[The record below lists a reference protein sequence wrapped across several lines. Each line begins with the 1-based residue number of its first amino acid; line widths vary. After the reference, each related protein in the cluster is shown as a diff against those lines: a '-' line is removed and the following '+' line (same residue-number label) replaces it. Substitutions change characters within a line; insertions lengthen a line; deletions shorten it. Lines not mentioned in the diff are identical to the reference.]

1 MNEKTMLAGSG
12 NVSAETR
19 SNGRASSTASSSS
32 STVAWMR
39 SSIALTRRGVNARE
53 AGRRRRVCAG
63 GSSETIDGCGRCPPS
78 ARIFSASGSSLTSG
92 SCAVAAEYVSGSRKT
107 CSTSA

>member
-1 MNEKTMLAGSG
+1 MVAGSG

-19 SNGRASSTASSSS
+19 SNGCVSSTASSSS

-39 SSIALTRRGVNARE
+39 GSIAATRRGVNAFE
-53 AGRRRRVCAG
+53 AGRRSRVCAG

-78 ARIFSASGSSLTSG
+78 ARILSASGSSLISG
-92 SCAVAAEYVSGSRKT
+92 SCAVAAE
-107 CSTSA
+107 